1 MQYPVLPPSSTP
13 SPKPGTRTASIW
25 QAGLSLVGSAGLLV
39 LALNFA
45 ARGLTGISDPQ
56 IARDEIT
63 GSFLLAAGLAL
74 GGCLL
79 LPSAG
84 FALARLNGWAMERFS
99 MRVKINPWIF
109 ILLLVVFFFIFLFVG
124 AIVAQSTPL
133 AWFLLPIAHILVIG
147 IPVAAILYLGGR
159 SLPKGS
165 PQRVWGIFGAGMT
178 LGPGLIFVLE
188 IIVLLVAV
196 FTGAVLIAT
205 SPDQSNQLT
214 RLVQQLQT
222 GNINTD
228 QLLPILQLYLKNPW
242 IVLGIFI
249 FMSGIVP
256 MLEEAFKPIGFWLLV
271 KRRLTPAEGF
281 TAGLLSGA
289 GFALVESLGY
299 TSNGGQGW
307 LSSVLLRAPTALMH
321 ITACGLTGLGVA
333 RAISQRQYRWL
344 FAGYGGAVIIHGLW
358 NGLTLT
364 AAGIVLVYPDRP
376 SSQIIAGL
384 ALLGMAILFGLTF
397 LILILI
403 NRYLRLQAAH
413 AIIPS
418 IPALGSN
425 PDTNPQS

>member
-1 MQYPVLPPSSTP
+1 M
-13 SPKPGTRTASIW
+13 
-25 QAGLSLVGSAGLLV
+25 SLLGAAGLLA

-45 ARGLTGISDPQ
+45 ARGLTWISDPQ

-79 LPSAG
+79 LPSAWY
-84 FALARLNGWAMERFS
+84 ALARLNSWSTERYS

-109 ILLLVVFFFIFLFVG
+109 ILLLVALFFIFLFVG
-124 AIVAQSTPL
+124 AIIAQSTPL
-133 AWFLLPIAHILVIG
+133 AWFLLPIIHILVIG
-147 IPVAAILYLGGR
+147 IPVVAILYLGGR
-159 SLPKGS
+159 NLPKGS

-178 LGPGLIFVLE
+178 LGPGIIFILE
-188 IIVLLVAV
+188 IIVLFVAV
-196 FTGAVLIAT
+196 LTSAVVIAT
-205 SPDQSNQLT
+205 SPDQLNQLT
-214 RLVQQLQT
+214 RLIQQLQT
-222 GNINTD
+222 GNFNSD
-228 QLLPILQLYLKNPW
+228 ELLPILQPYLKNPW
-242 IVLGIFI
+242 IVFGILV

-321 ITACGLTGLGVA
+321 ITACGLTSWGVA

-358 NGLTLT
+358 NGLTIT
-364 AAGIVLVYPDRP
+364 AAGIVLIYPDQP

-384 ALLGMAILFGLTF
+384 ALLGMALLFGLTF
-397 LILILI
+397 LILILL
-403 NRYLRLQAAH
+403 NRRLRLLAAH
-413 AIIPS
+413 AIIPLV
-418 IPALGSN
+418 PALGSD
-425 PDTNPQS
+425 PDTNSSELESSLHAHYP